1 VVISFPRGMNMV
13 AIGFQETIASI
24 QNNTALA
31 GPESARLESYLNKL
45 TMEPES
51 VALGTVDTR

>member
-1 VVISFPRGMNMV
+1 MNMV

-45 TMEPES
+45 TLEPES
-51 VALGTVDTR
+51 VALGTVDTRRYI